1 MDSSL
6 VSMTSL
12 DNSAMSI
19 SESFEMQGAVGKSES
34 CEMEGAAGQVSS
46 SAGVST
52 SSQSSSQEL
61 SDSVGGAHN
70 NDLITKNPIKFNL
83 KSSIP

>member
-1 MDSSL
+1 MDSSM
-6 VSMTSL
+6 VSVSSL
-12 DNSAMSI
+12 DQSAMSI
-19 SESFEMQGAVGKSES
+19 SESFEMQGATV
-34 CEMEGAAGQVSS
+34 QVSS
-46 SAGVST
+46 SAGV

-83 KSSIP
+83 KSSNP

>member
-1 MDSSL
+1 MDTSA

-12 DNSAMSI
+12 DNSVMSV
-19 SESFEMQGAVGKSES
+19 SESFEMQSDACKMEDCEIQGAT
-34 CEMEGAAGQVSS
+34 GQVSS
-46 SAGVST
+46 SAGVS
-52 SSQSSSQEL
+52 SQLSSQEL